1 MWASLSSPSGCID
14 TLGEMTRLPFP
25 VACGPPSLLPRA
37 ASTHTNSPSGTPM
50 LANARRHV
58 WWVWSRGALGMP
70 MRRSRRPLR
79 TSPAETVAHTRC
91 SLYEKGG

>member
-14 TLGEMTRLPFP
+14 TLGEITRLPFP

-58 WWVWSRGALGMP
+58 WWVEQGRARNANAALAQTLEDIP
-70 MRRSRRPLR
+70 
-79 TSPAETVAHTRC
+79 C
-91 SLYEKGG
+91 